1 MAAGNGKGD
10 RAVETITLSGE
21 PEITVYLRRSQRA
34 KRLSLRVG
42 RTDGR
47 VTLSLPRRASLRE
60 ARAFAD
66 AQAHWI
72 RKHVAAAPTVA
83 RPTIGGTLPVL
94 GELLPIEA
102 GKTRVARL
110 LPDAILVPDDPAKVG
125 PRVKTLLRTLA
136 QTHLTEACARYSTAL
151 GREHGKLTFRDT
163 RSRWGSCTSRGD
175 LMFSWRLV
183 MAPWEVLDYVAA
195 HEVAHL
201 AHMDHS
207 PAFWGPVEALLPRYQ
222 PHRAWLKAHGAGLH
236 AWDFTVLD
244 AARD

>member
-1 MAAGNGKGD
+1 MESIILEGSPQ
-10 RAVETITLSGE
+10 VE
-21 PEITVYLRRSQRA
+21 VHLRRSARA
-34 KRLSLRVG
+34 SRLSLRVG

-47 VTLSLPRRASLRE
+47 VTLTLPKRATLRE
-60 ARAFAD
+60 ARAFAHT
-66 AQAHWI
+66 QAAWI
-72 RKHVAAAPTVA
+72 RHHVTAAPRKQT
-83 RPTIGGTLPVL
+83 PIIGGTLPVL
-94 GELLPIEA
+94 GEVLPVVA

-110 LPDAILVPDDPAKVG
+110 LPDAVLVPDDTAKVG

-136 QTHLTEACARYSTAL
+136 QTHLTEACARYATAL
-151 GREHGKLTFRDT
+151 GRDHGKITFRDT

-195 HEVAHL
+195 HEIAHL

-207 PAFWGPVEALLPRYQ
+207 ERFWAQVEALLPRYQ

-236 AWDFTVLD
+236 AWDFSVLD
-244 AARD
+244 AAQD

>member
-1 MAAGNGKGD
+1 METVTLPGD
-10 RAVETITLSGE
+10 PPID
-21 PEITVYLRRSQRA
+21 VYLRRSARA

-60 ARAFAD
+60 ARAFAHQ
-66 AQAHWI
+66 QAEWI
-72 RKHVAAAPTVA
+72 RHHVMAAPTA
-83 RPTIGGTLPVL
+83 QRPLIGGTLPVL
-94 GELLPIEA
+94 GEVLPIVV
-102 GKTRVARL
+102 GNTRVARL
-110 LPDAILVPDDPAKVG
+110 MPDAILVPDDADKVG

-136 QTHLTEACARYSTAL
+136 QSHLTEACARYASTL
-151 GREHGKLTFRDT
+151 GRDHGRLSFRDT

-201 AHMDHS
+201 VHMDHS
-207 PAFWGPVEALLPRYQ
+207 PQFWGQVEDLLPRYQ
-222 PHRAWLKAHGAGLH
+222 PYRAWLKAHGAGLH
-236 AWDFTVLD
+236 AWDFSVLD
-244 AARD
+244 AASG